1 MWNQCFEICKTHYLY
16 VHVQLS
22 LTYNNLLH
30 SNNSISY
37 NSQYTEHF
45 EQRRQQHQLLFNF
58 EEHVLSRGLKTFM
71 VLLSPLLVDVAVPSF
86 VTLRNSTETL
96 SSLCGVLLTGLP
108 WAGGVI
114 RNQTAVHQGCMRQVL
129 LTQNPNRHNHQ
140 KFLCQWNT
148 NAPERDVGFIFRN
161 KVKSEIRC
169 HSN

>member
-1 MWNQCFEICKTHYLY
+1 MYMYNFHWHTTIYYTATIQFHTTHNTRSTL
-16 VHVQLS
+16 
-22 LTYNNLLH
+22 NNVV
-30 SNNSISY
+30 NNISY
-37 NSQYTEHF
+37 CSTSKNI
-45 EQRRQQHQLLFNF
+45 
-58 EEHVLSRGLKTFM
+58 VLSRGLKTFM

-96 SSLCGVLLTGLP
+96 SSLYGVLLTGLP
-108 WAGGVI
+108 WTGGVI
-114 RNQTAVHQGCMRQVL
+114 CNQTAVHQGCMRHVL

-140 KFLCQWNT
+140 NFLCQWNT